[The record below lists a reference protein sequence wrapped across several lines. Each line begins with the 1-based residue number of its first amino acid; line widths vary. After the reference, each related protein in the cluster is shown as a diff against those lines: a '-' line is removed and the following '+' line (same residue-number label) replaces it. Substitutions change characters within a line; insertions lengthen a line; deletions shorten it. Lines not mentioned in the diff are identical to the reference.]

1 MASNDNTDT
10 TLPTKTNA
18 SNNNDAINSTNDNG
32 LSNPDPDTIKM
43 FVGQI
48 PKVNIVQKST

>member
-10 TLPTKTNA
+10 TLPTKTNAYA

-48 PKVNIVQKST
+48 PKVNIV